1 MCVHALLSF
10 SVIAVLLFFVHK
22 KDSSAAAIFPI
33 MDWAESLVTEADIYS
48 DGKKKLA
55 SIETTADQIRTT
67 LIKAFDLRIEEEIRN
82 SRLPR

>member
-1 MCVHALLSF
+1 
-10 SVIAVLLFFVHK
+10 
-22 KDSSAAAIFPI
+22 